1 MGLFMILYCA
11 PACVYSQRVR
21 IVLLEKNI
29 TVDIVYIDPE
39 SPPADLL
46 EDNPE
51 ATTPTLVDR
60 DLVLKNSKII
70 MEYLDERYPH
80 PPLYPMDPVSR
91 ARARM
96 AAHQIEQDWYAHY
109 TKITEASE
117 RQAQTARKLLRQDLL
132 DAEPVF
138 ATHPYFFSQEFSM
151 IDCSL
156 APLLWRLPSLGVSL
170 PAKKIEAITSYC
182 DRVFKRSS
190 FQESLTDEDRDLA
203 EQASKR

>member
-1 MGLFMILYCA
+1 MILYCT
-11 PACVYSQRVR
+11 PACIYCHRVR
-21 IVLLEKNI
+21 IVLLEKNV
-29 TVDIVYIDPE
+29 TVDLKYIDPDN
-39 SPPADLL
+39 PPAGLL
-46 EDNPE
+46 ESNPD

-60 DLVLKNSKII
+60 DLVLKDSRII

-96 AAHQIEQDWYAHY
+96 TAQQIEQDWYSHY
-109 TKITEASE
+109 TKITQASE
-117 RQAQTARKLLRQDLL
+117 RQAQSARKSLRESLV
-132 DAEPVF
+132 DADTLF
-138 ATHPYFFSQEFSM
+138 NSYPYFFSQEFSM

-156 APLLWRLPSLGVSL
+156 APLLWRLPNLGVAL
-170 PAKKIEAITSYC
+170 PAKKSDAIAAYC

-203 EQASKR
+203 EQVSKK

>member
-1 MGLFMILYCA
+1 MILYCE
-11 PACVYSQRVR
+11 PGCIYCHRVR
-21 IVLLEKNI
+21 IVLLEKNV
-29 TVDIVYIDPE
+29 TVDIKYIDPE
-39 SPPADLL
+39 SPPAGLL

-96 AAHQIEQDWYAHY
+96 TAHQIDQDWYSQY
-109 TKITEASE
+109 SKITESSE
-117 RQAQTARKLLRQDLL
+117 RQAQSARKALRESLV
-132 DAEPVF
+132 DADALF
-138 ATHPYFFSQEFSM
+138 GSYPYFFSQEFSM

-156 APLLWRLPSLGVSL
+156 APLLWRLPSLGVIL
-170 PAKKIEAITSYC
+170 PPKKTDAITAYT

-190 FQESLTDEDRDLA
+190 FKESLTDEDRDLA
-203 EQASKR
+203 EQSQRK

>member
-1 MGLFMILYCA
+1 MILYCT
-11 PACVYSQRVR
+11 PACIYSHRVR

-29 TVDIVYIDPE
+29 TVDIVYINPD
-39 SPPADLL
+39 SPPAALL
-46 EDNPE
+46 ESNPE

-91 ARARM
+91 ACARM
-96 AAHQIEQDWYAHY
+96 AAHQIEQDWYSYY
-109 TKITEASE
+109 TKITQASE
-117 RQAQTARKLLRQDLL
+117 RQAQGARKLLREELT
-132 DAEPVF
+132 DAESVF
-138 ATHPYFFSQEFSM
+138 ESHSYFFSQEFSM

-156 APLLWRLPSLGVSL
+156 APLLWRLPSLGVTL
-170 PAKKIEAITSYC
+170 PAKKTDAITNYC
-182 DRVFKRSS
+182 DLVFKRSS

-203 EQASKR
+203 EQVSKR